1 MMIERD
7 LRQTAYND
15 CKKAQRWEMVL
26 IIALL
31 SGMGLV
37 FGFAM
42 APVSPYLG
50 CGIGL
55 LFIVLIGCFV
65 RAFRKRHKK
74 ELGIISQGI
83 LTEAEVVELREEKG
97 DPDDDRLRTMAVC
110 EFSLPGGRK
119 HRIKTPATD
128 TMAGVLG
135 AIRVGAKFPVFVD
148 GNHPDDFYPVKPKV
162 TEQTFQDMDSSAV
175 QDMDSLIMEQY
186 LSKQGKNL
194 DKLGSKELYRAYK
207 ESGRVLKAIAAVFII
222 AVFGGIGFFVYDN
235 WRDTRHDPI
244 DLPFGTFISLIGTA
258 EVYQYFPE
266 TNEWSYYGDDFGVRR
281 TKRWRFD
288 SKCREPLEIGY
299 TSLEFGHQDASCR
312 PVLLIPESYRDRMD
326 EFIKDKDDTDKTL
339 P

>member
-1 MMIERD
+1 
-7 LRQTAYND
+7 
-15 CKKAQRWEMVL
+15 MVL
-26 IIALL
+26 IISLL
-31 SGMGLV
+31 SGMGLI

-42 APVSPYLG
+42 AQVSSYLG
-50 CGIGL
+50 CGMGL

-83 LTEAEVVELREEKG
+83 LTEAEVVELREEKEE
-97 DPDDDRLRTMAVC
+97 PDDDRLRTMAVC

-119 HRIKTPATD
+119 HRIKTPTTD

-135 AIRVGAKFPVFVD
+135 AIRVGIKFPVFVD
-148 GNHPDDFYPVKPKV
+148 QNHPDDFYPVKPKV
-162 TEQTFQDMDSSAV
+162 TEQTFQEMGSSAV
-175 QDMDSLIMEQY
+175 QDMDSLIIEQY
-186 LSKQGKNL
+186 LQKQGKSL
-194 DKLGSKELYRAYK
+194 EKLGQGALSAYK
-207 ESGRVLKAIAAVFII
+207 ESGRILKAIAAIFII
-222 AVFGGIGFFVYDN
+222 AVLGGTGFFMYDN

-244 DLPFGTFISLIGTA
+244 DLPFGTFISLIGTT

-266 TNEWSYYGDDFGVRR
+266 TNEWSYYGDDFGVTR

-299 TSLEFGHQDASCR
+299 TSLGFGHQDASCR

-326 EFIKDKDDTDKTL
+326 EFIKDEENIGTTS

>member
-1 MMIERD
+1 
-7 LRQTAYND
+7 
-15 CKKAQRWEMVL
+15 MVL

-65 RAFRKRHKK
+65 RAFRIRHKK

-83 LTEAEVVELREEKG
+83 LTEAEVVELREEKE

-148 GNHPDDFYPVKPKV
+148 GNHPDDIYPVKPKV
-162 TEQTFQDMDSSAV
+162 TEQTFKTWTVPPFRTWTA
-175 QDMDSLIMEQY
+175 
-186 LSKQGKNL
+186 LSWSNTSQNKGKTL
-194 DKLGSKELYRAYK
+194 DKLGARSFIGRIKNPGAY
-207 ESGRVLKAIAAVFII
+207 
-222 AVFGGIGFFVYDN
+222 
-235 WRDTRHDPI
+235 
-244 DLPFGTFISLIGTA
+244 
-258 EVYQYFPE
+258 
-266 TNEWSYYGDDFGVRR
+266 
-281 TKRWRFD
+281 
-288 SKCREPLEIGY
+288 
-299 TSLEFGHQDASCR
+299 
-312 PVLLIPESYRDRMD
+312 
-326 EFIKDKDDTDKTL
+326 
-339 P
+339 

>member
-1 MMIERD
+1 MRERD
-7 LRQTAYND
+7 LRQTAYRD
-15 CKKAQRWEMVL
+15 CKKAQRKEMVL
-26 IIALL
+26 IISLL
-31 SGMGLV
+31 SGMGLI

-42 APVSPYLG
+42 AQVSSYLG
-50 CGIGL
+50 CGMGL

-83 LTEAEVVELREEKG
+83 LTEAEVVELREEKEE
-97 DPDDDRLRTMAVC
+97 PDDDRLRTMAVC

-119 HRIKTPATD
+119 HRIKTPTTD

-135 AIRVGAKFPVFVD
+135 AIRVGIKFPVFVD
-148 GNHPDDFYPVKPKV
+148 QNHPDDFYPVKPKV
-162 TEQTFQDMDSSAV
+162 TEQTFQEMGSSAV
-175 QDMDSLIMEQY
+175 QDMDSLIIEQY
-186 LSKQGKNL
+186 LQKQGKSL
-194 DKLGSKELYRAYK
+194 EKLGQGALSAYK
-207 ESGRVLKAIAAVFII
+207 ESGRILKAIAAIFII
-222 AVFGGIGFFVYDN
+222 AVLGGTGFFMYDN

-244 DLPFGTFISLIGTA
+244 DLPFGTFISLIGTT

-266 TNEWSYYGDDFGVRR
+266 TNEWSYYGDDFGVTR

-299 TSLEFGHQDASCR
+299 TSLGFGHQDASCR

-326 EFIKDKDDTDKTL
+326 EFIKDEENTGTTS

>member
-1 MMIERD
+1 MRERD
-7 LRQTAYND
+7 LRQTAYRD
-15 CKKAQRWEMVL
+15 CKKAQRKEMVL
-26 IIALL
+26 IISLL
-31 SGMGLV
+31 SGMGLI

-42 APVSPYLG
+42 AQVSSYLG
-50 CGIGL
+50 CGMGL

-83 LTEAEVVELREEKG
+83 LTEAEVVELREEKE

-119 HRIKTPATD
+119 HRIKTPTTD

-135 AIRVGAKFPVFVD
+135 AIRVGIKFPVFVD
-148 GNHPDDFYPVKPKV
+148 QNHPDDFYPVKPKV
-162 TEQTFQDMDSSAV
+162 TEQTFQEMGSSAV
-175 QDMDSLIMEQY
+175 QDMDSLIIEQY
-186 LSKQGKNL
+186 LQKQGKSL
-194 DKLGSKELYRAYK
+194 EKLGQGALSAYK
-207 ESGRVLKAIAAVFII
+207 ESGRILKAIAAIFII
-222 AVFGGIGFFVYDN
+222 AVLGGTGFFMYDN

-244 DLPFGTFISLIGTA
+244 DLPFGTFISLIGTT

-266 TNEWSYYGDDFGVRR
+266 TNEWSYYGDDFGVTR

-299 TSLEFGHQDASCR
+299 TSLGFGHQDASCR

-326 EFIKDKDDTDKTL
+326 EFIKDEENTGTTS

>member
-1 MMIERD
+1 
-7 LRQTAYND
+7 
-15 CKKAQRWEMVL
+15 MVL
-26 IIALL
+26 IISLL
-31 SGMGLV
+31 SGMGLI

-42 APVSPYLG
+42 AQVSSYLG
-50 CGIGL
+50 CGMGL

-83 LTEAEVVELREEKG
+83 LTEAEVVELREEKEE
-97 DPDDDRLRTMAVC
+97 PDDDRLRTMAVC

-119 HRIKTPATD
+119 HRIKTPTTD

-135 AIRVGAKFPVFVD
+135 AIRVGIKFPVFVD
-148 GNHPDDFYPVKPKV
+148 QNHPDDFYPVKPKV
-162 TEQTFQDMDSSAV
+162 TEQTFQEMGSSAV
-175 QDMDSLIMEQY
+175 QDMDSLIIEQY
-186 LSKQGKNL
+186 LQKQGKSL
-194 DKLGSKELYRAYK
+194 EKLGQGALSAYK
-207 ESGRVLKAIAAVFII
+207 ESGRILKAIAAIFII
-222 AVFGGIGFFVYDN
+222 AVLGGTGFFMYDN
-235 WRDTRHDPI
+235 WLDTRHDPI
-244 DLPFGTFISLIGTA
+244 DLPFGTFISLIGTT

-266 TNEWSYYGDDFGVRR
+266 TNEWSYYGDDFGVTR

-299 TSLEFGHQDASCR
+299 TSLGFGHQDASCR

-326 EFIKDKDDTDKTL
+326 EFIKDEENTGTTS

>member
-1 MMIERD
+1 
-7 LRQTAYND
+7 
-15 CKKAQRWEMVL
+15 MVL
-26 IIALL
+26 IISLL
-31 SGMGLV
+31 SGMGLI

-42 APVSPYLG
+42 AQVSSYLG
-50 CGIGL
+50 CGMGL

-83 LTEAEVVELREEKG
+83 LTEAEVVELREEKEE
-97 DPDDDRLRTMAVC
+97 PDDDRLRTMAVC

-119 HRIKTPATD
+119 HRIKTPTTD

-135 AIRVGAKFPVFVD
+135 AIRVGIKFPVFVD
-148 GNHPDDFYPVKPKV
+148 QNHPDDFYPVKPKV
-162 TEQTFQDMDSSAV
+162 TEQTFQEMGSSAV
-175 QDMDSLIMEQY
+175 QDMDSLIIEQY
-186 LSKQGKNL
+186 LQKQGKSL
-194 DKLGSKELYRAYK
+194 EKLGQGALSAYK
-207 ESGRVLKAIAAVFII
+207 ESGRILKAIAAIFII
-222 AVFGGIGFFVYDN
+222 AVLGGTGFFMYDN

-244 DLPFGTFISLIGTA
+244 DLPFGTFISLRGTT

-266 TNEWSYYGDDFGVRR
+266 TNEWSYYGDDFGVTR

-299 TSLEFGHQDASCR
+299 TSLGFGHQDASCR

-326 EFIKDKDDTDKTL
+326 EFIKDEENTGTTS

>member
-1 MMIERD
+1 
-7 LRQTAYND
+7 
-15 CKKAQRWEMVL
+15 MVL
-26 IIALL
+26 IISLL
-31 SGMGLV
+31 SGMGLI

-42 APVSPYLG
+42 AQVSSYLG
-50 CGIGL
+50 CGMGL

-83 LTEAEVVELREEKG
+83 LTEAEVVELREEKEE
-97 DPDDDRLRTMAVC
+97 PDDDRLRTMAVC

-119 HRIKTPATD
+119 HRIKTPTTD

-135 AIRVGAKFPVFVD
+135 AIRVGIKFPVFVD
-148 GNHPDDFYPVKPKV
+148 QNHPDDFYPVKPKV
-162 TEQTFQDMDSSAV
+162 TEQTFQEMGSSAV
-175 QDMDSLIMEQY
+175 QDMDSLIIEQY
-186 LSKQGKNL
+186 LQKQGKSL
-194 DKLGSKELYRAYK
+194 EKLGQGALSAYK
-207 ESGRVLKAIAAVFII
+207 ESGRILKAIAAIFII
-222 AVFGGIGFFVYDN
+222 AVLGGTGFFMYDN

-244 DLPFGTFISLIGTA
+244 DLPFGTFISLIGTT

-266 TNEWSYYGDDFGVRR
+266 TNEWSYYGDDFGVTR

-299 TSLEFGHQDASCR
+299 TSLGFGHQDASCR

-326 EFIKDKDDTDKTL
+326 EFIKDEENTGTTS

>member
-1 MMIERD
+1 
-7 LRQTAYND
+7 
-15 CKKAQRWEMVL
+15 MVL
-26 IIALL
+26 IISLL
-31 SGMGLV
+31 SGMGLI

-42 APVSPYLG
+42 AQVSSYLG
-50 CGIGL
+50 CGMGL

-83 LTEAEVVELREEKG
+83 LTEAEVVELREEKEE
-97 DPDDDRLRTMAVC
+97 PDDDRLRTMAVC

-119 HRIKTPATD
+119 HRIKTPTTD

-135 AIRVGAKFPVFVD
+135 AIRVGIKFPVFVD
-148 GNHPDDFYPVKPKV
+148 QNHPDDFYPVKPKV
-162 TEQTFQDMDSSAV
+162 TEQTFQEMGSSAV
-175 QDMDSLIMEQY
+175 QDMDSLIIEQY
-186 LSKQGKNL
+186 LQKQGKSL
-194 DKLGSKELYRAYK
+194 EKLGQGALSAYK
-207 ESGRVLKAIAAVFII
+207 ESGRILKAIAAIFII
-222 AVFGGIGFFVYDN
+222 AVLGGTGFFMYDN

-244 DLPFGTFISLIGTA
+244 DLPFGTFISLIGTT

-266 TNEWSYYGDDFGVRR
+266 TNEWSYYGDDFGVTR

-299 TSLEFGHQDASCR
+299 TSLGFGHQDASCR
-312 PVLLIPESYRDRMD
+312 PVLLIPESYRDWMD
-326 EFIKDKDDTDKTL
+326 EFIKDEENTGTTS

>member
-1 MMIERD
+1 
-7 LRQTAYND
+7 
-15 CKKAQRWEMVL
+15 MVL
-26 IIALL
+26 IISLL
-31 SGMGLV
+31 SGMGLI

-42 APVSPYLG
+42 AQVSSYLG
-50 CGIGL
+50 CGMGL

-83 LTEAEVVELREEKG
+83 LTEAEVVELREEKE

-119 HRIKTPATD
+119 HRIKTPTTD

-135 AIRVGAKFPVFVD
+135 AIRVGIKFPVFVD
-148 GNHPDDFYPVKPKV
+148 QNHPDDFYPVKPKV
-162 TEQTFQDMDSSAV
+162 TEQTFQEMGSSAV
-175 QDMDSLIMEQY
+175 QDMDSLIIEQY
-186 LSKQGKNL
+186 LQKQGKSL
-194 DKLGSKELYRAYK
+194 EKLGQGALSAYK
-207 ESGRVLKAIAAVFII
+207 ESGRILKAIAAIFII
-222 AVFGGIGFFVYDN
+222 AVLGGTGFFMYDN

-244 DLPFGTFISLIGTA
+244 DLPFGTFISLIGTT

-266 TNEWSYYGDDFGVRR
+266 TNEWSYYGDDFGVTR

-299 TSLEFGHQDASCR
+299 TSLGFGHQDASCR

-326 EFIKDKDDTDKTL
+326 EFIKDEENTGTTS

>member
-1 MMIERD
+1 
-7 LRQTAYND
+7 
-15 CKKAQRWEMVL
+15 MVL
-26 IIALL
+26 IISLL
-31 SGMGLV
+31 SGMGLI

-42 APVSPYLG
+42 AQVSSYLG
-50 CGIGL
+50 CGMGL

-83 LTEAEVVELREEKG
+83 LTEAEVVELREEKEE
-97 DPDDDRLRTMAVC
+97 PDDDRLRTMAVC

-119 HRIKTPATD
+119 HRIKTPTTD

-135 AIRVGAKFPVFVD
+135 AIRVSIKFPVFVD
-148 GNHPDDFYPVKPKV
+148 QNHPDDFYPVKPKV
-162 TEQTFQDMDSSAV
+162 TEQTFQEMGSSAV
-175 QDMDSLIMEQY
+175 QDMDSLIIEQY
-186 LSKQGKNL
+186 LQKQGKSL
-194 DKLGSKELYRAYK
+194 EKLGQGALSAYK
-207 ESGRVLKAIAAVFII
+207 ESGRILKAIAAIFII
-222 AVFGGIGFFVYDN
+222 AVLGGTGFFMYDN

-244 DLPFGTFISLIGTA
+244 DLPFGTFISLIGTT

-266 TNEWSYYGDDFGVRR
+266 TNEWSYYGDDFGVTR

-299 TSLEFGHQDASCR
+299 TSLGFGHQDASCR

-326 EFIKDKDDTDKTL
+326 EFIKDEENTGTTS

>member
-1 MMIERD
+1 MRERD
-7 LRQTAYND
+7 LRQTAYRD
-15 CKKAQRWEMVL
+15 CKKAQRKEMVL
-26 IIALL
+26 IISLL
-31 SGMGLV
+31 SGMGLI

-42 APVSPYLG
+42 AQVSSYLG
-50 CGIGL
+50 CGMGL

-83 LTEAEVVELREEKG
+83 LTEAEVVELREEKEE
-97 DPDDDRLRTMAVC
+97 PDDDRLRTMAVC

-119 HRIKTPATD
+119 HRIKTPTTD

-135 AIRVGAKFPVFVD
+135 AIRVGIKFPVFVD
-148 GNHPDDFYPVKPKV
+148 QNHPDDFYPVKPKV
-162 TEQTFQDMDSSAV
+162 TEQTFQEMGSSAV
-175 QDMDSLIMEQY
+175 QDMDSLIIEQY
-186 LSKQGKNL
+186 LQKQGKSL
-194 DKLGSKELYRAYK
+194 EKLGQGALSAYK
-207 ESGRVLKAIAAVFII
+207 ESGRILKAIAAIFII
-222 AVFGGIGFFVYDN
+222 AVLGGTGFFMYDN
-235 WRDTRHDPI
+235 WLDTRHDPI
-244 DLPFGTFISLIGTA
+244 DLPFGTFISLIGTT

-266 TNEWSYYGDDFGVRR
+266 TNEWSYYGDDFGVTR

-299 TSLEFGHQDASCR
+299 TSLGFGHQDASCR

-326 EFIKDKDDTDKTL
+326 EFIKDEENTGTTS